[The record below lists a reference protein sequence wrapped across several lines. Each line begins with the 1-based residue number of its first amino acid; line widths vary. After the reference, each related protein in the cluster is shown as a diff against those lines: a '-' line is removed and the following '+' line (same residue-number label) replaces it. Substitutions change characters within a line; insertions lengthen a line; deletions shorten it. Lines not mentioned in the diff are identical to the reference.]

1 MKAQREVQTMSKQNK
16 QNKRNDYFVQR
27 GYTAQF
33 RAAGADDENAGHI
46 VEGLAAVYEQETVI
60 RDFFGEFIE
69 VIRAGAFDECDFDDV
84 RLLVNHNFDG
94 IALARSRRNNKSD
107 KPNTMQ
113 LSVDENGINIKAD
126 LDTENN
132 EQARALYSA
141 ISRGDMDGM
150 SFCFY
155 VTEEGQK
162 WSTKDGKDYRE
173 ITKVAKV
180 IEVSAVNFPAYG
192 GTNIDNRSLDSDK
205 RALENY
211 RARLDN
217 RGNEN
222 GEQLAALKLRNE
234 ILFKIGGI

>member
-1 MKAQREVQTMSKQNK
+1 MSKQK

-27 GYTAQF
+27 GYTAQL
-33 RAAGADDENAGHI
+33 RAAGSDEQNAGHI

-60 RDFFGEFIE
+60 RDFFGEFVE
-69 VIRAGAFDECDFDDV
+69 VIRAGAFDDCDFDDV
-84 RLLVNHNFDG
+84 RFLVNHNFNG

-113 LSVDENGINIKAD
+113 LTVDENGINIKAD

-141 ISRGDMDGM
+141 IERGDMDGM

-155 VTEEGQK
+155 VEEDGQK
-162 WSTKDGKDYRE
+162 WSTKNGKDYRE
-173 ITKVAKV
+173 IIKVSKV

-205 RALENY
+205 RALDNY

-217 RGNEN
+217 RNKE
-222 GEQLAALKLRNE
+222 GELLAVLKQRNK
-234 ILFKIGGI
+234 ILSQYGGSKK

>member
-1 MKAQREVQTMSKQNK
+1 MNKKK

-27 GYTAQF
+27 GYTAQL
-33 RAAGADDENAGHI
+33 RAAGADEQNAGHI
-46 VEGLAAVYEQETVI
+46 VEGLAAVYGQETVI
-60 RDFFGEFIE
+60 RDFFGEFVE
-69 VIRAGAFDECDFDDV
+69 VIREGAFDGCDFEDV

-113 LSVDENGINIKAD
+113 LWVDDKGVNIKAD

-155 VTEEGQK
+155 VDEDGQK

-173 ITKVAKV
+173 IIKISKV

-205 RALENY
+205 RALDNY

-217 RGNEN
+217 REKNEAQIAIYKMRN
-222 GEQLAALKLRNE
+222 KNLFQHGGLK
-234 ILFKIGGI
+234 K

>member
-1 MKAQREVQTMSKQNK
+1 MGTTTMSK
-16 QNKRNDYFVQR
+16 KRNDYFLQR
-27 GYTAQF
+27 GFVAQF
-33 RAAGADDENAGHI
+33 RAAGADEENTGHI
-46 VEGLAAVYEQETVI
+46 VEGLAAVCEQETLI

-69 VIRAGAFDECDFDDV
+69 VIRAGAFDETDFDDV
-84 RLLVNHNFDG
+84 RLLVNHDFNG

-113 LSVDENGINIKAD
+113 LFVDENGVNIKAD

-155 VTEEGQK
+155 VSEENQR
-162 WSTKDGKDYRE
+162 WSKNEDGVAYRE
-173 ITKVAKV
+173 ILKVDKV

-192 GTNIDNRSLDSDK
+192 GTNIDSRSLDSDR
-205 RALENY
+205 RALDNARASLDKDETQNKVEKPKSDY
-211 RARLDN
+211 RAKTLITMYKGR
-217 RGNEN
+217 
-222 GEQLAALKLRNE
+222 
-234 ILFKIGGI
+234 